1 MLLSTYILTNK
12 TRFFDPRNIKL
23 AIVKDDPLGE
33 AFGVRA
39 FHRCQVNSLLR
50 SQLIPYDPEC
60 PEKAVVTTTSTPGAS
75 ADITERPVPVVTSR
89 GVTATPDTLSGSA
102 AGLVLPAFPALTR
115 AQTTPGHCGQVRK
128 RNSSESDNEDMRA
141 KLARTVIHQHTVRS
155 PRHCCKA

>member
-12 TRFFDPRNIKL
+12 QRFFDPRNIKL

-60 PEKAVVTTTSTPGAS
+60 GDTAVVSTTSTPGAS
-75 ADITERPVPVVTSR
+75 AEIAERPVPVVTSR
-89 GVTATPDTLSGSA
+89 GVTATPDTLYGSA
-102 AGLVLPAFPALTR
+102 AGLVLPAFPALAR
-115 AQTTPGHCGQVRK
+115 AQTMPCGQVRK
-128 RNSSESDNEDMRA
+128 REEDDSDTGDMRA
-141 KLARTVIHQHTVRS
+141 KLARTGQQQTVRS
-155 PRHCCKA
+155 PRQYCKA